1 MKISKWAI
9 STCEKTMISGWLLQH
24 VVSATVAE
32 GGYKSKE
39 EHQA

>member
-1 MKISKWAI
+1 
-9 STCEKTMISGWLLQH
+9 MISGWLLQH

-32 GGYKSKE
+32 GGGYKSKE

>member
-1 MKISKWAI
+1 
-9 STCEKTMISGWLLQH
+9 MISGWLLQH

-39 EHQA
+39 KHEA

>member
-1 MKISKWAI
+1 MKISKWTI
-9 STCEKTMISGWLLQH
+9 STYEKTMISGWLLH

>member
-1 MKISKWAI
+1 
-9 STCEKTMISGWLLQH
+9 MISGWLLQH